1 LSTDLQAELT
11 DKRAW
16 AGFGLSLLTAFMWGV
31 LPVSFVLLLGS
42 MNTITITWYRFAT
55 AAAVVFIVLW
65 QRRRLPPVSS
75 FSWKTNSLL
84 MLAATALVGNFL
96 LYLSSLSY
104 LNPESAQVLIQLAPF
119 ILMFGSLFFY
129 QEKFGVLEWCGVAL
143 LLFGFG
149 LFFNDRLANI
159 FSSLNDYSI
168 GILLMVMASLSWG
181 TYGLLQK
188 TLLKKMD
195 SVQLTSL
202 MYLGGVILLLPF
214 ASPGTLF
221 DLDGVQFAALV
232 FCSINL
238 VLAYG
243 AFTEALQLW
252 DAAKVSAVITL
263 APLFTI
269 GSMALCVHWWPETF
283 MDSQLN
289 GLAYLGAVI
298 VVIGSMLAALGHSF
312 QGRHRKADRYHPE

>member
-1 LSTDLQAELT
+1 
-11 DKRAW
+11 
-16 AGFGLSLLTAFMWGV
+16 M

-42 MNTITITWYRFAT
+42 MDTVTLTWYRFAVAVVVVFVFLWQQGRLPDVQGMESKT
-55 AAAVVFIVLW
+55 RWILVLAAAFLSVNFI
-65 QRRRLPPVSS
+65 
-75 FSWKTNSLL
+75 
-84 MLAATALVGNFL
+84 
-96 LYLSSLSY
+96 LYLSSLLY

-129 QEKFGVLEWCGVAL
+129 GERFGKLEWLGVVL
-143 LLFGFG
+143 LLGGFG
-149 LFFNDRLANI
+149 LFFNDRLGEI
-159 FSSLNDYSI
+159 FASVNDYSI
-168 GILLMVMASLSWG
+168 GIFLMVLASIAWG

-202 MYLGGVILLLPF
+202 MYLGGVIFLLPF
-214 ASPGTLF
+214 ASPLSIVN
-221 DLDGVQFAALV
+221 LSIVQFWALA

-238 VLAYG
+238 VVAYG

-269 GSMALCVHWWPETF
+269 ASMKITVAYWPNVF
-283 MDSQLN
+283 IDSELN
-289 GLAYLGAVI
+289 GLAYLGAII
-298 VVIGSMLAALGHSF
+298 VVLGSMLAALGHNLKKK
-312 QGRHRKADRYHPE
+312 Q